1 MSESGCQAYT
11 VMTAARSSRLIVIP
25 RWHLNERVASGLRY
39 AGDHTPGAA
48 CACQTAGGTGPREW
62 HMDHQHTG
70 ASARF
75 GLTLLAVFAFAAI
88 ALGVAPRYR
97 QDWLLENVIVLVAVP
112 LLVLGW
118 RRLRFSRGAYV
129 ALLVFLLL
137 HEVGAHYTYSE
148 VPYDEAFARLTG
160 HSLNALL
167 GLHRN
172 HFDRAVHF
180 LYGMLITPMAVELFA
195 RRAPPQGPWR
205 WILPVSFVMSHS
217 VIYELVEWLAALRF
231 GGSLG
236 TAYLGT
242 QGDPWDAQQDMAL
255 AALGSVLCMGLIGWR
270 ESHVPR
276 H

>member
-1 MSESGCQAYT
+1 MDRQYES
-11 VMTAARSSRLIVIP
+11 
-25 RWHLNERVASGLRY
+25 
-39 AGDHTPGAA
+39 
-48 CACQTAGGTGPREW
+48 
-62 HMDHQHTG
+62 

-75 GLTLLAVFAFAAI
+75 GVTLLMVFGLAALV
-88 ALGVAPRYR
+88 LGIAPRYR

-112 LLVLGW
+112 LLALGW
-118 RRLRFSRGAYV
+118 RRLPFSRGAYL
-129 ALLVFLLL
+129 ALFAFLLL

-148 VPYDEAFARLTG
+148 VPYDDAFARLTG
-160 HSLNALL
+160 RSVNALL

-180 LYGMLITPMAVELFA
+180 LYGMLVTPMVVELFA

-231 GGSLG
+231 GGELG

-255 AALGSVLCMGLIGWR
+255 AALGSVLCMLMLAWR
-270 ESHVPR
+270 AGRRPAD
-276 H
+276 